1 MHLNSTQLIEY
12 IGDRCNGAPK
22 GIIFDCDGVLIDSV
36 EANMLFYNKVRQKL
50 GLPDLNSAQR
60 EYCQMSTAAQ
70 ALDFITPDALK
81 PLLNG
86 IVREISYAKEIEPM
100 IQASEGIVN
109 MLQNIKEH
117 FLLGVHT
124 NRTGP
129 LDAMLNRLE
138 MGTFFNPIMTVLY
151 CEPKPSPDGAN
162 KVLQRWNVKPHEVLF
177 IGDSAMDKMAADAAH
192 IPFMSYRNENL
203 LEIGT
208 CFDYSELEKALLQ
221 LKEL

>member
-1 MHLNSTQLIEY
+1 MHLNSKQLIDY
-12 IGDRCNGAPK
+12 IGEHCKGAPK

-36 EANMLFYNKVRQKL
+36 EANMLFYNKIRQKL
-50 GLPDLNSAQR
+50 GLPELNSAQR

-70 ALDFITPDALK
+70 ALDFITPTALK

-86 IVREISYAKEIEPM
+86 IVKEISYAREIEPM
-100 IQASEGIVN
+100 IQASEGIVE
-109 MLQNIKEH
+109 MLEDLKAH
-117 FLLGVHT
+117 FRLGVHT

-129 LDAMLNRLE
+129 LDVMLTRLK
-138 MGTFFNPIMTVLY
+138 MNTYFDPIMTVLY
-151 CEPKPSPDGAN
+151 CDPKPSPDGAN
-162 KVLQRWNVKPHEVLF
+162 KVLQKWNVAPHEVLF
-177 IGDSAMDKMAADAAH
+177 IGDSAMDKMAADAAN

-208 CFDYSELEKALLQ
+208 CFDYHELGKALLS

>member
-12 IGDRCNGAPK
+12 IGEHCKGAPK

-50 GLPDLNSAQR
+50 GLPELNAEQR

-70 ALDFITPDALK
+70 ALDFITPDPLK
-81 PLLNG
+81 PLLSN
-86 IVREISYAKEIEPM
+86 IVREISYAREIEPM
-100 IQASEGIVN
+100 IQASDGIVA
-109 MLQNIKEH
+109 MLNNLKAH

-138 MGTFFNPIMTVLY
+138 MGSFFNPIMTVLY

-162 KVLQRWNVKPHEVLF
+162 KVLKQWNVAPHEVLF
-177 IGDSAMDKMAADAAH
+177 IGDSAMDKMAADAAN

-208 CFDYSELEKALLQ
+208 CYDYHELGTALLH